1 MAKGKARTK
10 AAAPKRTS
18 AAPAKRTSAVPAKR
32 ADKAPDRKARVR
44 RNTLETQ
51 LKCAIAL
58 DGKGTAMV
66 DTGLPFL
73 NHMLEQTGRYAGF
86 TLQLSGRGDI
96 EIDEHHL
103 TEDAGIVFGQAL
115 SQALG
120 ERAGIVRFGFAYAP
134 LDEALSRVVVDLSK
148 RPHCIFEDQG
158 KLKGVSG
165 TYATDN
171 LVEFFNAFAI
181 HAGATIHVD
190 YIRGR
195 DRHHIA
201 ESMFKALGLALRDAV
216 AKGGGGVPS
225 TKGLI

>member
-1 MAKGKARTK
+1 MAKAAPRRTK
-10 AAAPKRTS
+10 V
-18 AAPAKRTSAVPAKR
+18 VPPR
-32 ADKAPDRKARVR
+32 RARVR
-44 RNTLETQ
+44 RDTRETQ

-58 DGKGTAMV
+58 DGKGTAVV

-86 TLQLSGRGDI
+86 TLQMTGRGDI

-103 TEDAGIVFGQAL
+103 TEDAGIVFGEAL

-120 ERAGIVRFGFAYAP
+120 ARVGIVRFGSAYAP
-134 LDEALSRVVVDLSK
+134 LDEALSRVVVDLSQ
-148 RPHCIFEDQG
+148 RPHCIFADQG
-158 KLKGVSG
+158 KLKGLSG

-171 LVEFFNAFAI
+171 LVEFFKAFAI
-181 HAGATIHVD
+181 HAGATVHVD

-216 AKGGGGVPS
+216 SMGGGGVPS
-225 TKGLI
+225 TKGIL

>member
-1 MAKGKARTK
+1 MAK
-10 AAAPKRTS
+10 APKRTRAS
-18 AAPAKRTSAVPAKR
+18 AGGQAAAA
-32 ADKAPDRKARVR
+32 RKARVQ
-44 RNTLETQ
+44 RNTRETQ
-51 LKCAIAL
+51 LKCSITL
-58 DGKGTAMV
+58 DGEGTAIV

-86 TLQLSGRGDI
+86 TLQITGRGDI

-120 ERAGIVRFGFAYAP
+120 TRVGIVRFGSAYAP

-148 RPHCIFEDQG
+148 RPHCIFEDHG
-158 KLKGVSG
+158 TLKGRSG

-195 DRHHIA
+195 DRHHVA

-216 AKGGGGVPS
+216 AMGGGGLPS
-225 TKGLI
+225 TKGVL

>member
-1 MAKGKARTK
+1 MAKAAPRRTK
-10 AAAPKRTS
+10 AAPARSK
-18 AAPAKRTSAVPAKR
+18 AAPTP
-32 ADKAPDRKARVR
+32 KARAARVER
-44 RNTLETQ
+44 TTRETQ
-51 LKCAIAL
+51 LKCVIAL
-58 DGKGTAMV
+58 DGKGHALV

-73 NHMLEQTGRYAGF
+73 NHMLEQTGRHAGF
-86 TLQLSGRGDI
+86 TLQMTGRGDI
-96 EIDEHHL
+96 DIDEHHL

-120 ERAGIVRFGFAYAP
+120 ERGGIVRFGSAYAP

-148 RPHCIFEDQG
+148 RPRCIFEDQG

-165 TYATDN
+165 TYATEN

-216 AKGGGGVPS
+216 TMGGGGVPS
-225 TKGLI
+225 TKGVL

>member
-1 MAKGKARTK
+1 MAKAAPRRTK
-10 AAAPKRTS
+10 VAPPR
-18 AAPAKRTSAVPAKR
+18 R
-32 ADKAPDRKARVR
+32 ARVR
-44 RNTLETQ
+44 RDTRETQ

-58 DGKGTAMV
+58 DGKGTAVV

-86 TLQLSGRGDI
+86 TLQMTGRGDI

-120 ERAGIVRFGFAYAP
+120 APVGIVRFGSAYAP
-134 LDEALSRVVVDLSK
+134 LDEALSRVVVDLSQ
-148 RPHCIFEDQG
+148 RPYCIFADQG
-158 KLKGVSG
+158 KLKGLSG

-171 LVEFFNAFAI
+171 LVEFFKAFAI
-181 HAGATIHVD
+181 HAGATVHVD

-216 AKGGGGVPS
+216 SMGGGGVPS
-225 TKGLI
+225 TKGIL